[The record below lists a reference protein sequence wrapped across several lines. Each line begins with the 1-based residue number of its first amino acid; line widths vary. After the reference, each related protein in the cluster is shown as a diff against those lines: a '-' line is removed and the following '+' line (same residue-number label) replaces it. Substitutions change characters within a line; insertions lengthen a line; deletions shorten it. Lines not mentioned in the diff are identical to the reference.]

1 MNIYLLI
8 MIGIICLMNLIAF
21 IMFGVDKYKASHDLW
36 RIPESTLILFAFLGG
51 AIGALAGMKVFHHKT
66 RKIKFRI
73 LIPAALVFNIA
84 VAGFII
90 YKITG

>member
-1 MNIYLLI
+1 

-90 YKITG
+90 YKITE

>member
-1 MNIYLLI
+1 

>member
-36 RIPESTLILFAFLGG
+36 RISESTLILFAFLGG

>member
-1 MNIYLLI
+1 

-21 IMFGVDKYKASHDLW
+21 IMFGVDKFKASHDLW

>member
-1 MNIYLLI
+1 
-8 MIGIICLMNLIAF
+8 MNLIAF
-21 IMFGVDKYKASHDLW
+21 IMFGVDKFKASHDLW

>member
-1 MNIYLLI
+1 
-8 MIGIICLMNLIAF
+8 MNLIAF

-36 RIPESTLILFAFLGG
+36 RISESTLILFAFLGG

>member
-1 MNIYLLI
+1 
-8 MIGIICLMNLIAF
+8 MIGIICLMDLIAF

-90 YKITG
+90 YKIMG

>member
-1 MNIYLLI
+1 

-90 YKITG
+90 YKIIG

>member
-1 MNIYLLI
+1 

-51 AIGALAGMKVFHHKT
+51 AVGALAGMKVFHHKT
-66 RKIKFRI
+66 RKIKFTI
-73 LIPAALVFNIA
+73 TVPVFTVLWTA
-84 VAGFII
+84 VTLSLI
-90 YKITG
+90 YKLISG

>member
-1 MNIYLLI
+1 MNTYLLI

-21 IMFGVDKYKASHDLW
+21 IMFGVDKFKASHDLW

>member
-1 MNIYLLI
+1 

-51 AIGALAGMKVFHHKT
+51 AVGALAGMKVFHHKT

>member
-1 MNIYLLI
+1 

-21 IMFGVDKYKASHDLW
+21 ILFGVDKYKASHDLW

>member
-1 MNIYLLI
+1 
-8 MIGIICLMNLIAF
+8 MIGIICLMDLIAF